1 MNPNEPAILRGQ
13 DAIDFDKYMKRKG
26 TKKEIAYFKK
36 CEEYYLANQPKTK
49 K

>member
-1 MNPNEPAILRGQ
+1 MNPNEPAILTGQ
-13 DAIDFDKYMKRKG
+13 DAIDFDNYMKRKA
-26 TKKEIAYFKK
+26 TKKEIEYAKK